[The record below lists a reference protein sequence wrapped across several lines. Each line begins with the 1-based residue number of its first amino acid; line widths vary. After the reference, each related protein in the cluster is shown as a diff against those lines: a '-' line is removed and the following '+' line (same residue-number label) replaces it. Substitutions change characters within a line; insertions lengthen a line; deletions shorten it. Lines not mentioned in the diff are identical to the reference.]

1 MQFKNILMMLTCIVV
16 SISTF
21 AQPNQKARVKQGIR
35 SGEITGPEA
44 QRIRK
49 EQLDVKDARV
59 DARQDGVVTP
69 HERNQ
74 IRKEKKQASRTIY
87 RKKHNARDRN

>member
-35 SGEITGPEA
+35 SGEIT
-44 QRIRK
+44 RIRK
-49 EQLDVKDARV
+49 QQLDVKDARV
-59 DARQDGVVTP
+59 DA
-69 HERNQ
+69 
-74 IRKEKKQASRTIY
+74 
-87 RKKHNARDRN
+87 

>member
-1 MQFKNILMMLTCIVV
+1 MQLKHILLMLTCCVV

-21 AQPNQKARVKQGIR
+21 GQPKQNARVKQGIR
-35 SGEITGPEA
+35 SGEITLPEA

-49 EQLDVKDARV
+49 QQLDVKDARL

-69 HERNQ
+69 RERNQ